1 MKTQITLKEAAGRTL
16 TGAEI
21 TGGYSDDGLLLS
33 FEDGTFAFLKAV
45 REGEDL
51 VPGIEEATPD
61 LLWISREAL
70 VRLGVATQAEIDGLQ
85 KRDADRRE
93 AARRESAE
101 AQDMRDY
108 ARLKAKFEKG
118 SA

>member
-16 TGAEI
+16 TGADI
-21 TGGYSDDGLLLS
+21 TGYHSDDGLLLS

-51 VPGIEEATPD
+51 VPGIAEAAPD
-61 LLWISREAL
+61 LLWISREAF
-70 VRLGVATQAEIDGLQ
+70 VRLGVATLAELVDLRN
-85 KRDADRRE
+85 RDADRRE
-93 AARRESAE
+93 ASRREHAE
-101 AQDMRDY
+101 AQDKRDY
-108 ARLKAKFEKG
+108 ARLKAKFDKE

>member
-51 VPGIEEATPD
+51 EIEEATLN

-70 VRLGVATQAEIDGLQ
+70 VRLGVATQEEIDDL
-85 KRDADRRE
+85 RRRAADRRE
-93 AARRESAE
+93 ASRRERAE
-101 AQDMRDY
+101 AQDVRDY